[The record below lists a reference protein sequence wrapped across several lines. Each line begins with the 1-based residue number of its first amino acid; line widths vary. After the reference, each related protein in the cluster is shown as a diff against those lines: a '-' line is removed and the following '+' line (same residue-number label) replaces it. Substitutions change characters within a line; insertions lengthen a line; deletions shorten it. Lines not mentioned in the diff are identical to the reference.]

1 VLRLFSIFPS
11 RGPGIALLLLR
22 ISVAIVVLLD
32 ASGSLSALAPPLVFG
47 GLVLAAIALC
57 LGFATPL
64 ASAIGCVF
72 QFAGLILVDRWS
84 ARLGTSIANS
94 LALALLGPGA
104 YSIDARLFGRWE
116 IVLPHKRIDE

>member
-1 VLRLFSIFPS
+1 V
-11 RGPGIALLLLR
+11 LLR
-22 ISVAIVVLLD
+22 VSVAIVILLD
-32 ASGSLSALAPPLVFG
+32 ASGGLSALAPPLVFG

-64 ASAIGCVF
+64 ASVIGCLF

-84 ARLGTSIANS
+84 VRLGTSIASS

-116 IVLPHKRIDE
+116 IVIPHKRIDE